1 MPKSQ
6 LRILLLA
13 GVISACSAGAAT
25 AGPVLYA
32 SSDPSTSSGTE
43 LYVIDPI
50 TATITVVRGVGIGGS
65 ATGTYGGSYGGG
77 GYEGGAGGAAGGLS
91 GGGAGGGSSGGAGA
105 PGLAAVSTSDPFTP
119 GDLADPGTPT
129 VQRPMIVL
137 SDAPQALLLDKVIGP
152 PTGAPP
158 RGPLS
163 AGGGCLTCPPDVNNP
178 EQTIRT
184 AGGELQISAVPE
196 PASLALLGLA
206 LATLGMMRRRERI

>member
-1 MPKSQ
+1 MHKSQ
-6 LRILLLA
+6 LRILLFA

-32 SSDPSTSSGTE
+32 SSDPSTSTGTE

-137 SDAPQALLLDKVIGP
+137 SEAPQVLLLDKVIGP

-158 RGPLS
+158 RGPLP
-163 AGGGCLTCPPDVNNP
+163 AGGGCVTCPPNANNP
-178 EQTIRT
+178 EQTILT
-184 AGGELQISAVPE
+184 AGGERQISAVPE

-206 LATLGMMRRRERI
+206 LATLGMMRRRKPI